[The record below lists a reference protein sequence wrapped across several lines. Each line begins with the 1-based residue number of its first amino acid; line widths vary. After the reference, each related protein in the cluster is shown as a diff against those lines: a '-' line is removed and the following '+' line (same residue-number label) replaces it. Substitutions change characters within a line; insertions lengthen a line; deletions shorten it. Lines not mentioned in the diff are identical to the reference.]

1 MPANSKEY
9 MNRYMKEYM
18 KSPQKRHE
26 KVLRTLAR
34 RIMEKKWRVQKWDW
48 LEVDHIKW
56 VSFWNNL
63 KNLRILT
70 RLKNRRLWQKKA
82 MIWRL
87 RKKLIQG

>member
-34 RIMEKKWRVQKWDW
+34 RIMEKK
-48 LEVDHIKW
+48 
-56 VSFWNNL
+56 
-63 KNLRILT
+63 
-70 RLKNRRLWQKKA
+70 
-82 MIWRL
+82 
-87 RKKLIQG
+87 

>member
-9 MNRYMKEYM
+9 MNKYMKEYQ

-34 RIMEKKWRVQKWDW
+34 RLMMKKWKVAIWDW
-48 LEVDHIKW
+48 KEVDHIHW
-56 VSFWNNL
+56 VSKWNHIS
-63 KNLRILT
+63 NLRVIT

-82 MIWRL
+82 MIWRKTQ
-87 RKKLIQG
+87 KK

>member
-1 MPANSKEY
+1 
-9 MNRYMKEYM
+9 MKEYM